1 MLRFSE
7 CKELAHF
14 VEHERLRAVLL
25 RKGKEFLAN
34 VQKKENI
41 FCFALKNKPA
51 SLRACFVLPT
61 LRQDWKSQ
69 FGIASVS

>member
-14 VEHERLRAVLL
+14 VEREQLRAVLL
-25 RKGKEFLAN
+25 RKGKDFLAN

-41 FCFALKNKPA
+41 FCFALKLRFPA
-51 SLRACFVLPT
+51 HALQKTKR
-61 LRQDWKSQ
+61 
-69 FGIASVS
+69 